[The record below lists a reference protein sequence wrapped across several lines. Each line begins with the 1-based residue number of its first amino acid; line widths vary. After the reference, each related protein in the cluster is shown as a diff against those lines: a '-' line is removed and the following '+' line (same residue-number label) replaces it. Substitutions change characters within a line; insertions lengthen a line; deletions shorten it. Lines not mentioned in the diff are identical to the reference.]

1 MLKKKLFGRNITPS
15 CSYCLNSVF
24 QNNTCH
30 CSKGKTIIDDKC
42 KGFRYDPLMRIPQ
55 SAPTLHEYTLDD
67 FKL

>member
-24 QNNTCH
+24 ENNTCN
-30 CSKGKTIIDDKC
+30 CSKGKTIVDDKC

-55 SAPTLHEYTLDD
+55 SVPTLRKYTLDD